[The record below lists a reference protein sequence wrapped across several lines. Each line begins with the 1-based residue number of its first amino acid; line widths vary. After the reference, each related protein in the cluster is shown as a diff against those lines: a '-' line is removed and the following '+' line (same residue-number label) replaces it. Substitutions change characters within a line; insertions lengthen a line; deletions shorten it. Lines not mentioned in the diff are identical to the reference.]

1 MPSKLEVLIALSDE
15 IVICA
20 ILILVVLGISFFT
33 GFIDIPTAVVISV
46 IVASIVGIIT
56 YKSFK
61 PQFFKPK
68 IGPEAMIGKKGE
80 TVTPLNPAGMVQL
93 DGEYWS
99 AVSQVPIEKGTVVEI
114 VGIEGLKL
122 LVKKTLK
129 N

>member
-15 IVICA
+15 IVICV
-20 ILILVVLGISFFT
+20 ILISVVLGLSFFT
-33 GFIDIPTAVVISV
+33 GLIDILTAVLIGV
-46 IVASIVGIIT
+46 IVAFIVAIIT

-68 IGPEAMIGKKGE
+68 IGPEAMIGRRGE
-80 TVTPLNPAGMVQL
+80 TVTPLNPAGMVQM

-99 AVSQVPIEKGTVVEI
+99 AVSPIPIEKGALVEI

-122 LVKKTLK
+122 LVKETPES
-129 N
+129 

>member
-15 IVICA
+15 IVVCV
-20 ILILVVLGISFFT
+20 ILILAVLGLSFFT
-33 GFIDIPTAVVISV
+33 GLIDILTAVLIGV
-46 IVASIVGIIT
+46 IVAFLVAIIT

-68 IGPEAMIGKKGE
+68 IGPEAMIGRRGE
-80 TVTPLNPAGMVQL
+80 TVTPLNPAGMVQV

-99 AVSQVPIEKGTVVEI
+99 AVSPIPIEKGALVEI

-122 LVKKTLK
+122 LVKETPES
-129 N
+129 

>member
-15 IVICA
+15 IVVCV
-20 ILILVVLGISFFT
+20 ILILAVLGLSFFT
-33 GFIDIPTAVVISV
+33 GLIDILTAVLIGV
-46 IVASIVGIIT
+46 IVAFIVAIIT

-68 IGPEAMIGKKGE
+68 IGPEAMIGRKGE

-99 AVSQVPIEKGTVVEI
+99 AVSPVPIEKGTLVEI

-122 LVKKTLK
+122 LVKGTPES
-129 N
+129 